1 MKAQSKSPAR
11 CRKESSPSGRLHPQ
25 ANIRQ
30 LHPVSSQP
38 TLAIQAQNSFT
49 IEEHL
54 RVQREIEERAHRFWF
69 AKGCALKSALDDW
82 LKAEAEVL
90 AEFAQMMTQ
99 RQQMQ
104 PAADEM
110 QTKTGKTSTFLPA
123 IPYQS
128 TAKANPK
135 LTAAFQHCL

>member
-1 MKAQSKSPAR
+1 MKAHSKSPAS
-11 CRKESSPSGRLHPQ
+11 CRKEPSPSGRLHPQ

-30 LHPVSSQP
+30 LHPVSIQP
-38 TLAIQAQNSFT
+38 TLAIQAQDPFT

-90 AEFAQMMTQ
+90 AEFAKMLTH

-104 PAADEM
+104 PASDEM
-110 QTKTGKTSTFLPA
+110 QTKTRKTSTFLPA
-123 IPYQS
+123 VAYQS
-128 TAKANPK
+128 TAKVNPK

>member
-38 TLAIQAQNSFT
+38 ILAIQAQNPFT
-49 IEEHL
+49 MEEHL

-90 AEFAQMMTQ
+90 TEFAQMLTQ

-104 PAADEM
+104 SAADEM

-123 IPYQS
+123 IPYQA

>member
-1 MKAQSKSPAR
+1 MKAQSETTAR
-11 CRKESSPSGRLHPQ
+11 CRKKSSSSG
-25 ANIRQ
+25 Q
-30 LHPVSSQP
+30 LHPRADIRQQHPLSVQP
-38 TLAIQAQNSFT
+38 IPAIKGQDPFT

-90 AEFAQMMTQ
+90 AEFAKMLTQ

-104 PAADEM
+104 SASGEM
-110 QTKTGKTSTFLPA
+110 QTKTEKTSTLLPA
-123 IPYQS
+123 VPYQS
-128 TAKANPK
+128 TAKLNPK
-135 LTAAFQHCL
+135 STAALQQSL